1 MISLEDANKEYRFT
15 IHSDPFLKGGRIQLV
30 SIWSSDGFNEKD
42 IKDKLKNCTDKVR
55 PRLQQLLNQIQI
67 ATILRERLEK

>member
-15 IHSDPFLKGGRIQLV
+15 IHSDLKGGRIQLV
-30 SIWSSDGFNEKD
+30 LIWSSDGFNEKD
-42 IKDKLKNCTDKVR
+42 IKDKLKNCTDNKVR
-55 PRLQQLLNQIQI
+55 LRLQQLLNQIQI